1 VEYVTSIERRGI
13 LQRSREYVVESLDVR
28 FNHVPETVVK
38 KIQSIDDSSLLTKLL
53 REAILVESIEAF
65 EKRLKKQGKH

>member
-1 VEYVTSIERRGI
+1 M
-13 LQRSREYVVESLDVR
+13 
-28 FNHVPETVVK
+28 VK
-38 KIQSIDDSSLLTKLL
+38 KIQSIDDTSLLTKLL